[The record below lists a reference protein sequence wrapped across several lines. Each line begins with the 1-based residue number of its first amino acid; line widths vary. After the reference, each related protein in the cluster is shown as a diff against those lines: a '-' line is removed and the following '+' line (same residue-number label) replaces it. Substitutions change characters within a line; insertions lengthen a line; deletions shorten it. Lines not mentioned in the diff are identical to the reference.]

1 VLYVLHRDT
10 VFSIFS
16 REDTIFSHTPHTH
29 THTHIHI
36 QVRADKARD
45 MLQRRCEKA
54 LDEDEISGSTQMYGT
69 CALTKKSLRHGDDVI
84 AFARPY
90 PHVVSASASLKILS
104 NQLSYF
110 ERSRIVA
117 VSAALRAAE
126 QVSSSTSS
134 PSSSS
139 PSLLTSSLKRE
150 LETLVGTRSPL
161 GSDLLVGSVFEPFIA
176 KEEETSKIAWSFDLL
191 EDGGDVEY
199 TS

>member
-1 VLYVLHRDT
+1 MRHRCT
-10 VFSIFS
+10 CVCVCVFRSPLS
-16 REDTIFSHTPHTH
+16 PLDSEASHTHPNC
-29 THTHIHI
+29 
-36 QVRADKARD
+36 R
-45 MLQRRCEKA
+45 
-54 LDEDEISGSTQMYGT
+54 YGT
-69 CALTKKSLRHGDDVI
+69 CALTKKPLLPGDDVI

-104 NQLSYF
+104 DQLSYL

-126 QVSSSTSS
+126 QVSSSTS
-134 PSSSS
+134 SSSS

-161 GSDLLVGSVFEPFIA
+161 GSDLLIGSVFEPFIA

-191 EDGGDVEY
+191 QEDRDVEY

>member
-1 VLYVLHRDT
+1 MRHRCT
-10 VFSIFS
+10 CVCVCVFRSPLS
-16 REDTIFSHTPHTH
+16 PLDSEASHTHPNC
-29 THTHIHI
+29 
-36 QVRADKARD
+36 R
-45 MLQRRCEKA
+45 
-54 LDEDEISGSTQMYGT
+54 YGT
-69 CALTKKSLRHGDDVI
+69 CALTKKPLLPGDDVI

-104 NQLSYF
+104 DQLSYL

-126 QVSSSTSS
+126 QVSSLSS
-134 PSSSS
+134 SSSSS
-139 PSLLTSSLKRE
+139 PSFLATSLKRE

-161 GSDLLVGSVFEPFIA
+161 GSDLLIGSVFEPFIA

-191 EDGGDVEY
+191 EEDTDVEY